1 MSFAQRPPDEFT
13 EGASNL
19 TVRDRMNHAFLL
31 ANGVL
36 TFQKTTTTQESSEAL
51 VRETVMALFD
61 LIPDVWEDQEF
72 KDDIARGRTE
82 QVQDVRPNFCGET
95 ASIQWCQSHGV
106 PAYQKIVVY
115 NHHLLMKACIN
126 LLERRG
132 FLSRKVFKEIFTGKR
147 FKKPETQ
154 DMVTVL
160 DEIMKETTGGY

>member
-1 MSFAQRPPDEFT
+1 
-13 EGASNL
+13 
-19 TVRDRMNHAFLL
+19 MNHAFLL

-36 TFQKTTTTQESSEAL
+36 TFQKTTTTQESSEPL

-82 QVQDVRPNFCGET
+82 QIQDVRPDFCGEI
-95 ASIQWCQSHGV
+95 ASIQWCQSHRI
-106 PAYQKIVVY
+106 PAYQKVVVY

-147 FKKPETQ
+147 FKKPEAQ
-154 DMVTVL
+154 DMADVL
-160 DEIMKETTGGY
+160 AEIMKENAGGY